1 MLFHF
6 KGFQRHFAALRIR
19 EFVNC
24 WFRFFDVTNRLYHI
38 ETCNRDHQYSENLG
52 ENQKCN
58 AIKIPRIFFLY
69 FKRKNSACYGLK
81 LVLKE
86 HSEVVSVFSQNMF

>member
-1 MLFHF
+1 MDL
-6 KGFQRHFAALRIR
+6 GFGSI
-19 EFVNC
+19 V
-24 WFRFFDVTNRLYHI
+24 DYHI

-69 FKRKNSACYGLK
+69 FKRKNSACYGLEF
-81 LVLKE
+81 VLKE
-86 HSEVVSVFSQNMF
+86 HFEVVCTALYFHKMFFEIKY